1 MGPNPQVFSQD
12 LTWLFLFSRSYPQNF
27 LSKFDV
33 SMIYHQLNVFLQD
46 FSNSFHCW
54 FNFYILLY
62 SGASIILGG
71 VSRCHSHLLKTEE
84 EFLFNLAPFSSRFMV
99 LACCHPLIIIFDCE
113 NPFHPSGDI
122 QGYFQFDYPEPI
134 ISEDLFILS
143 FQLSFPKSHRCII
156 QYSLISAW
164 SLRFSCI

>member
-1 MGPNPQVFSQD
+1 
-12 LTWLFLFSRSYPQNF
+12 
-27 LSKFDV
+27 
-33 SMIYHQLNVFLQD
+33 
-46 FSNSFHCW
+46 
-54 FNFYILLY
+54 
-62 SGASIILGG
+62 
-71 VSRCHSHLLKTEE
+71 
-84 EFLFNLAPFSSRFMV
+84 MV

-156 QYSLISAW
+156 QYSLISSW
-164 SLRFSCI
+164 SFVLVDLISIKYFHSFSNSFPVIYPFYFVLCQCLWWFVQHFSSFLSYQFIRCFLILPVVHWRPSQVCAISILILSTRISSMPNPLLVINPNLWRIRIM